1 MSGRETHATRIP
13 FHPELV
19 SLRVLL
25 QSTSA
30 RHNVRYSPF
39 RVGKLLEPR
48 TQLQS
53 FVLGLYYLA
62 RKDDGHVR
70 EAGQVMATAL
80 RLVPRHNPSSAPPRY
95 ATTLPYPYH
104 AMSIQTA
111 LTTEFPELS
120 YLTCILC
127 WCYVQD
133 SHSLRQYI

>member
-53 FVLGLYYLA
+53 FVLGLYYLT

-70 EAGQVMATAL
+70 EARQVMANSAEAGSAAQPFLCSSAL
-80 RLVPRHNPSSAPPRY
+80 RNYAFVSLPRHVYS
-95 ATTLPYPYH
+95 
-104 AMSIQTA
+104 
-111 LTTEFPELS
+111 
-120 YLTCILC
+120 
-127 WCYVQD
+127 D
-133 SHSLRQYI
+133 SPNYRVP

>member
-1 MSGRETHATRIP
+1 MSGRKTHATRIP

-30 RHNVRYSPF
+30 RHNVRYSAF

-70 EAGQVMATAL
+70 EAGQVMANSTSAEAGSATQPFLCSSAL
-80 RLVPRHNPSSAPPRY
+80 RICASVSLPRYVYSDSPNFRVPRAIIPNVHFMPVLCTR
-95 ATTLPYPYH
+95 
-104 AMSIQTA
+104 
-111 LTTEFPELS
+111 LS
-120 YLTCILC
+120 
-127 WCYVQD
+127 
-133 SHSLRQYI
+133 

>member
-1 MSGRETHATRIP
+1 MTEWQMSGRKTHATRIP

-25 QSTSA
+25 QSPSA
-30 RHNVRYSPF
+30 RHKVRCSPF
-39 RVGKLLEPR
+39 GVRKLLEPR

-70 EAGQVMATAL
+70 EERYCRGWTGSGNAAFRAFLCSSAL
-80 RLVPRHNPSSAPPRY
+80 RN
-95 ATTLPYPYH
+95 

-111 LTTEFPELS
+111 LTTDFPELS

-127 WCYVQD
+127 RYHVQD
-133 SHSLRQYI
+133 SHSSREYI

>member
-1 MSGRETHATRIP
+1 MTERQTSGRETHATRIP

-25 QSTSA
+25 QSPSA

-53 FVLGLYYLA
+53 FVLGLYYLT

-70 EAGQVMATAL
+70 VMLQAI
-80 RLVPRHNPSSAPPRY
+80 PRHKPQAFLCSASVSLPRY
-95 ATTLPYPYH
+95 
-104 AMSIQTA
+104 
-111 LTTEFPELS
+111 
-120 YLTCILC
+120 
-127 WCYVQD
+127 V
-133 SHSLRQYI
+133 HSDGPNYRVP

>member
-25 QSTSA
+25 QSPSA

-39 RVGKLLEPR
+39 GVGKLLEPR

-53 FVLGLYYLA
+53 FVLGLYYLT

-70 EAGQVMATAL
+70 VMLEAGLVMANSAEAGSAAQTFL
-80 RLVPRHNPSSAPPRY
+80 CSSASVSLPRY
-95 ATTLPYPYH
+95 VY
-104 AMSIQTA
+104 S
-111 LTTEFPELS
+111 
-120 YLTCILC
+120 
-127 WCYVQD
+127 D
-133 SHSLRQYI
+133 SPNYRVP

>member
-25 QSTSA
+25 QSPSA
-30 RHNVRYSPF
+30 RHNVRCSPF
-39 RVGKLLEPR
+39 RAGKLLEPW

-70 EAGQVMATAL
+70 GMLEAGRVRATRHFAAQPFLYSSAL
-80 RLVPRHNPSSAPPRY
+80 RNV
-95 ATTLPYPYH
+95 
-104 AMSIQTA
+104 MSIQTA

-120 YLTCILC
+120 YLTCLLC
-127 WCYVQD
+127 RCHVQD